1 MFHVGYRK
9 ISWLKGLE
17 FVQNGKTLF
26 LGKIKI
32 SDLLDRTKVDVW
44 HASNQDG
51 YQREV
56 IDSRAKA
63 FGRYI
68 GRTMGISPNNVFLN
82 LRDMKDARFD
92 GDRLIVQD
100 GVTFWIVDGQHRI
113 RGLEYAIASGMSNL
127 KDFEIPVV
135 ITIMTS
141 RYEEAKQFAIINKTQ
156 KGVRSDLAERF
167 LQKAIKEEGKAG
179 VHRQANEG
187 VLNELLKGYEW
198 KPKALGITDS
208 LNNNGRSVWKNLI
221 RLPNEPKGPTVISQK
236 TFMDSLEPILKDT
249 FFGTKS
255 QDTLVSILE
264 NYWHSINE
272 TWPEIK
278 DDIQHYVLYKLTG
291 VTAMHK
297 IFLTISGYTTN
308 SEGKKNLTKEN
319 LYRILHNMRE
329 AGLGIEFWSS
339 DGQAGIYGTNKKGIK
354 LLSEY
359 LEEVLSETNGS
370 MTGDLEL

>member
-1 MFHVGYRK
+1 MTLEV
-9 ISWLKGLE
+9 KGLE

-135 ITIMTS
+135 ITIMPS